1 MYCRTLAALIAAAL
15 MTGCSGQQPAAPVP
29 AATPAPAP
37 APAEAAPAAEEPAE
51 DSGYVEGGSMRNFAA
66 VQIGPYAVQPM
77 FEEEIEDGHF
87 NIKIVS
93 GGEVKAVRIWVG
105 AQDPGDTMVS
115 KTEPE
120 FDYHHGH
127 VEMPDPIPADA
138 ALWIEIETPAGESV
152 IGSTP
157 LKQAE

>member
-1 MYCRTLAALIAAAL
+1 MHYRTLAALVVSGAL
-15 MTGCSGQQPAAPVP
+15 MTGCGGQQPAAPE
-29 AATPAPAP
+29 AAAP
-37 APAEAAPAAEEPAE
+37 APAEAAPAAAGAPASAEEAIP
-51 DSGYVEGGSMRNFAA
+51 MRNFAA

-93 GGEVKAVRIWVG
+93 GGEVKAVRMWVG